1 MKKKEPLNEK
11 EPLKLLDWLS
21 DSDNVFNAAV
31 IFYIVVATLL
41 VASMVIALIALIV
54 IL

>member
-21 DSDNVFNAAV
+21 DSDNVFNAAMV
-31 IFYIVVATLL
+31 FYIV
-41 VASMVIALIALIV
+41 ASTVLIACLVIGFFVLIV
-54 IL
+54 VS